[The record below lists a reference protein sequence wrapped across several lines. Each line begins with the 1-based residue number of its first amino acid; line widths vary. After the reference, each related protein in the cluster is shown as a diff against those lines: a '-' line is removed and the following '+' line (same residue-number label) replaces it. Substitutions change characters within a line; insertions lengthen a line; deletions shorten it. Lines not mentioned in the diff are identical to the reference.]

1 MFKNSMTIM
10 NDRDYEF
17 WIEFFRT
24 DDSIAEFEVKNESDY
39 TGFMV
44 TINWNYK

>member
-1 MFKNSMTIM
+1 MFKNTMTIM

-24 DDSIAEFEVKNESDY
+24 DECIDKFEVVNESDY
-39 TGFMV
+39 TGFCV
-44 TINWNYK
+44 TINWNYR